1 MHSMQNMHTY
11 VYIHT
16 YTHVN
21 EYNAHTRIY
30 IYIYAYINI
39 HIHPAHLTFPSPT
52 GCCRMYCKTFGP
64 VRSRR
69 TAENQAVQVTFL
81 KVTHEH
87 ENAGIK
93 GTHMDSA

>member
-21 EYNAHTRIY
+21 EYNAHTY
-30 IYIYAYINI
+30 IYIYAYLNI
-39 HIHPAHLTFPSPT
+39 HIHPAHLTFPSPK
-52 GCCRMYCKTFGP
+52 GCHRMYCKTFGP
-64 VRSRR
+64 VRSRG